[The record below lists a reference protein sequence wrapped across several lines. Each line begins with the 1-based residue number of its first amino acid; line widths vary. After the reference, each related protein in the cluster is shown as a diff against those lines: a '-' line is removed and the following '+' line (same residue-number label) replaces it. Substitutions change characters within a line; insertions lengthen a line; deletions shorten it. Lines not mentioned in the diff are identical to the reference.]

1 MEQERLPPK
10 RSYTIPCASRFR
22 DAFQALARRRGVNV
36 ADLTRSVLLL
46 VPRAV
51 IEAFP
56 DPGGPMVDDR
66 ETVIVRSGAA
76 KGRPWRRKPRLQVR
90 LAPGYPVLL
99 VRRAMALALVLSE
112 GAAHIRVEDGSTGPD
127 ADHADHADHADDADD
142 AVGARTRPPDGEI
155 VEEIGRLR
163 AMVSALSFDPLPE
176 GVRTRADALHV
187 LGFAPQSAPG
197 AEEVRAHFRLL
208 ATVHHP
214 DGRYGSHE
222 RMSQLNAA
230 MGLLR
235 ARAA

>member
-56 DPGGPMVDDR
+56 DPGAPAADDR
-66 ETVIVRSGAA
+66 ETVIVRSGPA
-76 KGRPWRRKPRLQVR
+76 KGRPWRRKPRIQVR
-90 LAPGYPVLL
+90 LGAGHPVAL
-99 VRRAMALALVLSE
+99 VRSAMALALALSRN
-112 GAAHIRVEDGSTGPD
+112 AARVRIDDGSNEEC
-127 ADHADHADHADDADD
+127 AQAEA
-142 AVGARTRPPDGEI
+142 GARAGAGAGEI
-155 VEEIGRLR
+155 EEENARLR
-163 AMVSALSFDPLPE
+163 AMVSALSFDPLPD

-187 LGFAPQSAPG
+187 LGFAPESVPRARD
-197 AEEVRAHFRLL
+197 VRARFRLL

>member
-22 DAFQALARRRGVNV
+22 DAFQVLARRRGVNV

-56 DPGGPMVDDR
+56 DPGAPAADER
-66 ETVIVRSGAA
+66 ETVIVRSGPA
-76 KGRPWRRKPRLQVR
+76 KGRPWRRKPRIQVR
-90 LAPGYPVLL
+90 LGAGHPVAL
-99 VRRAMALALVLSE
+99 VRSAMALALALSRD
-112 GAAHIRVEDGSTGPD
+112 AARVRIDDGSNGPD
-127 ADHADHADHADDADD
+127 EDRADDEA
-142 AVGARTRPPDGEI
+142 GARAGAGAGEI
-155 VEEIGRLR
+155 AEEHARLR
-163 AMVSALSFDPLPE
+163 AMISALSFDPLPD

-187 LGFAPQSAPG
+187 LGFAPESVPG
-197 AEEVRAHFRLL
+197 ARDVRARFRLL

-214 DGRYGSHE
+214 DARFGSHA

>member
-76 KGRPWRRKPRLQVR
+76 KGRPWRRKPRIQVR
-90 LAPGYPVLL
+90 LGPGYPVLL

-112 GAAHIRVEDGSTGPD
+112 GAARIRVEDGSTGPD
-127 ADHADHADHADDADD
+127 ADQADD

-155 VEEIGRLR
+155 ADEIGRLR
-163 AMVSALSFDPLPE
+163 AMVSALQRSSTGRL
-176 GVRTRADALHV
+176 VI
-187 LGFAPQSAPG
+187 GFAPQSAPG

>member
-76 KGRPWRRKPRLQVR
+76 KGRPWRRKPRIQVR
-90 LAPGYPVLL
+90 LGPGYPVLL

-112 GAAHIRVEDGSTGPD
+112 GAARIRVEDGSTGPG
-127 ADHADHADHADDADD
+127 ADQADD

-155 VEEIGRLR
+155 AEEIGRLR

>member
-1 MEQERLPPK
+1 MEQERLSPK

-36 ADLTRSVLLL
+36 ADLARSVLLL
-46 VPRAV
+46 IPRGV

-56 DPGGPMVDDR
+56 DPGGPAADDR
-66 ETVIVRSGAA
+66 ETVIVRSGPA
-76 KGRPWRRKPRLQVR
+76 KGRPWRRKPRIQVR
-90 LAPGYPVLL
+90 LGAVHPVAL
-99 VRRAMALALVLSE
+99 VRSAMALALTLSE
-112 GAAHIRVEDGSTGPD
+112 DAARVRVEDGSNGPD
-127 ADHADHADHADDADD
+127 QDHGNHAKDEA
-142 AVGARTRPPDGEI
+142 GARPRPADGAIAPDSEI
-155 VEEIGRLR
+155 AKEHARLR
-163 AMVSALSFDPLPE
+163 AIVSALSFDPLPN

-187 LGFAPQSAPG
+187 LGFAPESVPR
-197 AEEVRAHFRLL
+197 AEEVRARFRLL

-235 ARAA
+235 AHAA

>member
-10 RSYTIPCASRFR
+10 RSYTIPCARRFR
-22 DAFQALARRRGVNV
+22 DAFQALARRLGVNV

-56 DPGGPMVDDR
+56 DPGGPAADDR
-66 ETVIVRSGAA
+66 ETVIVRSGPT
-76 KGRPWRRKPRLQVR
+76 KGRPWRRKPRIQVR
-90 LAPGYPVLL
+90 LGPGYSDSL
-99 VRRAMALALVLSE
+99 VRSAMALALALSE
-112 GAAHIRVEDGSTGPD
+112 GAARIRVEDGSSGR
-127 ADHADHADHADDADD
+127 DADD
-142 AVGARTRPPDGEI
+142 AEDEAGARPRDGEI
-155 VEEIGRLR
+155 GEEFGRLR
-163 AMVSALSFDPLPE
+163 ALVSVLSFDPLPE

-187 LGFAPQSAPG
+187 LGFAPESVPG
-197 AEEVRAHFRLL
+197 AQEVRTRFRLL

-214 DGRYGSHE
+214 DGRYGSHL